1 MQEPNN
7 DQQKPEITTRKQAY
21 GFIAG
26 ATVLGLISI
35 AAPILPLFAVCGL
48 AIPCIISPKAWGQM
62 KDMLSSTKRA
72 FGDAFK
78 IIGADVK
85 KLTTQDPLTPEQ
97 KQSLDRFLD
106 KTPSSFEEAKSLTT
120 SFGRKTVAAVRAAV
134 TSSKNTPKNDK

>member
-7 DQQKPEITTRKQAY
+7 NQEKTEITTRKQAY
-21 GFIAG
+21 SFMTGV
-26 ATVLGLISI
+26 TVLGLVSI
-35 AAPILPLFAVCGL
+35 AAPILPLFAVCAL
-48 AIPCIISPKAWGQM
+48 AIPCIVSPKAWGQM
-62 KDMLSSTKRA
+62 KQMLSSTKRA

-97 KQSLDRFLD
+97 KQSLERFLD

-120 SFGRKTVAAVRAAV
+120 SFGRKTVAAVKSAV
-134 TSSKNTPKNDK
+134 TAAKITPKNDK